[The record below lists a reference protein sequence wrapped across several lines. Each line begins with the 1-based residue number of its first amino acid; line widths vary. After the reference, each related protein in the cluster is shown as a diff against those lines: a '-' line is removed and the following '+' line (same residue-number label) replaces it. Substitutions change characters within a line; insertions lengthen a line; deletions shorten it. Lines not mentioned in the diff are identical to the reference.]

1 MAREG
6 FNEPPENWTTLATRG
21 RPRQCPPQPSTAGG
35 LFSHLRSASHR
46 TAAACA
52 IRQPDSASN
61 ASTQLKSR
69 PRCRRRTAKIVVV
82 ASAAR
87 PAMLQFHDGSLI
99 KVRAGASRDAQGS
112 GRERT
117 AAKRRTDIPED
128 LICHGGAL
136 LCAAVVFINAK
147 RRAGEALSA

>member
-6 FNEPPENWTTLATRG
+6 FNEPPERG
-21 RPRQCPPQPSTAGG
+21 TSGHTAGG
-35 LFSHLRSASHR
+35 LGNAPCQPKHCRGLSHLRSASHR